1 MQSRYR
7 SFFWPAVLILAGVVA
22 LLVNIGA
29 ISGDRLYLLF
39 DLWPLILIVIGLE
52 IILRRT
58 WQGAQADL
66 AGALIVVLAIAG
78 SIGYLALSPN
88 PAVHRQDVSFDL
100 TSGLEKASLEIDAAA
115 ATVNISGGGD
125 LGNKLFTAHYTYT
138 GQGPTTADSNGEV
151 TIAQN

>member
-39 DLWPLILIVIGLE
+39 DLWPLIVIGLE

-88 PAVHRQDVSFDL
+88 PAVHRQDVSFEI

-125 LGNKLFTAHYTYT
+125 LGNKLFAAHYTYT